1 MSHHRR
7 AARAALP
14 AALALAAALL
24 AGCGT
29 TVPLQT
35 QQYVYGGG
43 TAATGGSLSDGL
55 GDNGLGGTG
64 DEPGGQ
70 SSAPLPGQST
80 APGQTTLPGTGVTSG
95 GTPGAETG
103 STGAPSSGGKPGKHV
118 VTPAKPGKVD
128 TGYDAI
134 PKTGP
139 GWDAHNVYI
148 GVTTVNDIATVATA
162 LGLKS
167 ANPGNQVKDGQA
179 MIAELNGEGGLFGR
193 KVVLAADNE
202 STASLL
208 VDPDQDASQACTH
221 FTQDRP
227 VIAVWN
233 TLTPLDTPTFRSCF
247 AQAHIPLLSGSIA
260 PTDTAALNDLHG
272 YAISVISPS
281 FTDLAPTL
289 VARLKAEGFFT
300 GWNTTTGAPGSA
312 PIKVGIIAKNDP
324 TGARAA
330 ALLSAALARA
340 GYAPTAQFNY
350 TVGASGTTSNL
361 SSAVLQFR
369 ARGITHIF
377 STDNGYASFLE
388 SANSQHYYPR
398 SAISSFQTPEL
409 LQANA
414 PKKEL
419 VGALGIG
426 ADPSIDV
433 AQAQDPGYITP
444 AEKTCLLSQ
453 QKLQS
458 YSGLRFAE
466 AIGLEYCDAF
476 RLIRA
481 AALAAGGLTGPDLVK
496 GLQLAGPT
504 YVPSIS
510 FASGLHTNDFALPGA
525 GRDLAFETRCQCFAY
540 TSTTNYRFGD

>member
-1 MSHHRR
+1 M
-7 AARAALP
+7 LV
-14 AALALAAALL
+14 

-35 QQYVYGGG
+35 QQYVYGNGTTNSTTGSTTGG
-43 TAATGGSLSDGL
+43 GTGGSTDGL
-55 GDNGLGGTG
+55 GGNGLGGSG
-64 DEPGGQ
+64 LGGQ
-70 SSAPLPGQST
+70 TTSPLPGQST
-80 APGQTTLPGTGVTSG
+80 LPTGVPT
-95 GTPGAETG
+95 
-103 STGAPSSGGKPGKHV
+103 TGAGSNDNGGGATTSPTAVPSSGGKTT
-118 VTPAKPGKVD
+118 TPTKPAKVD
-128 TGYDAI
+128 TSYGAI
-134 PKTGP
+134 PKTGF

-167 ANPGNQVKDGQA
+167 ANPGNQIKDGEA
-179 MIAELNGEGGLFGR
+179 MIAELNREGGLFGR

-202 STASLL
+202 STASML
-208 VDPDQDASQACTH
+208 VDADQDASQACTH

-233 TLTPLDTPTFRSCF
+233 TLTPLDIPTFRSCF
-247 AQAHIPLLSGSIA
+247 AQAKIPLLSGSIA
-260 PTDTAALNDLHG
+260 PTDTAALNELHG
-272 YAISVISPS
+272 YATSVISPS

-289 VARLKAEGFFT
+289 IARLKALKFFT
-300 GWNTTTGAPGSA
+300 GWNAVTGAPGSS
-312 PIKVGIIAKNDP
+312 PVKVGIIAKNDP

-330 ALLSAALARA
+330 ALLSGALARA

-350 TVGASGTTSNL
+350 TVGAGGTTSNL

-369 ARGITHIF
+369 ARGITHVF

-426 ADPSIDV
+426 SDPSIDV
-433 AQAQDPGYITP
+433 AQAQDPGNITP
-444 AEKTCLLSQ
+444 AEKSCLLEQ

-458 YSGLRFAE
+458 FSGLRFAE

-481 AALAAGGLTGPDLVK
+481 AALAAGGLSGPDIVK

-504 YVPSIS
+504 YIPSIS
-510 FASGLHTNDFALPGA
+510 FASGLRENDFALPGA
-525 GRDLAFETRCQCFAY
+525 GRDLAFEGKCQCFAY
-540 TSTTNYRFGD
+540 TSTTNYRFES